1 MDATPYMYASFSN
14 IVFTSIWIA
23 AILGVF
29 AMLKRKKE
37 HLKSYDKSEDV

>member
-37 HLKSYDKSEDV
+37 HLKSYDKADDV